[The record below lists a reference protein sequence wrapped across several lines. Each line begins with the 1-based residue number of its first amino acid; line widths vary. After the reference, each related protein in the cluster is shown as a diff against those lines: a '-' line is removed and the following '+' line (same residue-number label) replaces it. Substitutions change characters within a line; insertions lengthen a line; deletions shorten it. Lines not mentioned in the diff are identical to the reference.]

1 MWPIHP
7 WTAVLQLAFVF
18 VILQPSDSE
27 QWPLLVCSS
36 PIETRGGTEITTS
49 FKLHYLSVQ
58 LEVLSQSFTLSA
70 LPSSRQRLAAITG
83 WFISM

>member
-7 WTAVLQLAFVF
+7 LTAVLQLASVF

-36 PIETRGGTEITTS
+36 PIETKGGKEITTS
-49 FKLHYLSVQ
+49 FKLHYISVQ
-58 LEVLSQSFTLSA
+58 LSSTLSA
-70 LPSSRQRLAAITG
+70 LPSSRHRLAAITG